1 MALRQEQHTIK
12 GMQRD
17 LSVSKF
23 NPDYAFECKN
33 IRITARDNNT
43 LLTVTNERGN
53 DVFPVLDSTGL
64 SVGILGNLI
73 GYNVINNYV
82 VLFTSANY
90 DYIYRLEYKETNF
103 EAKLLYSGDLNF
115 STDNPIESIGV
126 FENET
131 IIKVYWVD
139 GINQPRVVNIL
150 RDYTGASNTVFN
162 FIPELKLNETVDVSV
177 NKVASGQFPSGVVQ
191 YAFTYYNLNGQET
204 NIFNQSPLVYAYRAD
219 RGGSPEE
226 TANNGFNI
234 TITNVDTSFDYIRI
248 YSIVRTSINATPTV
262 KVVADLLTS
271 STVRYT
277 DVNATGYTIDPTVLL
292 YIGGETIIPA
302 TMTQKDNTLFLG
314 NLRLSRKLFSQSAL
328 DAVRGSVTFT
338 TKNLTIPTSSTYYP
352 YKNQLE
358 YTSSQI
364 TTFKSRE
371 TYRFG
376 VQFQH
381 KTGRWSEVLYI
392 GDNTNNN
399 TPYMRSTN
407 SYYSVD
413 LIKATYTIPSSVVAE
428 ARDLGYVKARGVV
441 VYPTSADRDVLCQ
454 GVVNST
460 VFNERDRVSD
470 SPYAQSSWFFRPY
483 VNENLN
489 EISDSLDAR
498 YGSYAHY
505 IDYDT
510 IDRMTQGRSNEIG
523 VDTYAS
529 SEVSVPGNSYYIDSS
544 IVTMHSP
551 DIEMADYV
559 DYLSDSD
566 LNFRIVGAVAMGSLL
581 ASREVLSDSAS
592 TNPDDLGFYNKVP
605 THSTVMLNNK
615 PGGRMLISGVNWF
628 GSPKKNQ
635 TTVVDKV
642 YGWLV
647 APWQRNDSL
656 LNDIMP
662 EEGITTKAAMLKAN
676 KLSNLRVSSNTNYI
690 SVWQPNA
697 GISTVKVF
705 DSNEQTM
712 VRLNTNS
719 GDVSYYGNIDKVIT
733 PIEINTGRKLTII
746 GVVPTP
752 TTGFDLGAMYE
763 GKITSLTNDTE
774 VEAKFKFSS
783 GAVSMKYKSSK
794 HAVFAFNKVGTSRV
808 ILPGNDTTNVL
819 SYDTDVITST
829 LDAGYDCLWLGE
841 LYRNVPFNIK
851 FGGNTPEALAA
862 NIWNI
867 AGPAVALSSGS
878 TSIEFNEGDT
888 FFQRY
893 DCLKTYPYT
902 NEDQNSVVEI
912 LSFMCESYT
921 NIDGRYDR
929 NRGQSN
935 NLAMSPT
942 NFNLMNQVYS
952 QQNNFFGYYY
962 TDRSKL
968 TPDSFLNSITWSK
981 EKILGETTDTW
992 TNVTLASTLDLDGD
1006 KGEVVSL
1013 NTYNN
1018 EIYCFQRKGLSNIL
1032 FNSRVQ
1038 IPTSDGVPI
1047 EITNGIKVS
1056 GKRYISNTI
1065 GCSNKWSIVESPSGI
1080 YFIDNETN
1088 SMYLYNSEGINSL
1101 SDRLGMR
1108 QWVSDNNVHKDW
1120 NPITYENFRGFYDK
1134 NNNDVYFVNK
1144 DWCLCYSELIG
1155 QFTSFMSY
1163 EKVPAMF
1170 NVSSEFFAFNN
1181 NKLWKQFSGEYNMF
1195 FGEFQPYYITV
1206 IANSEEPYDKIYNTI
1221 EFRADAYDD
1230 KGLLPDKTYD
1240 TLDVYNE
1247 YQHGTLELSNIL
1259 GHPSPL
1265 KRKFRVWRAN
1275 IPRANVDINGIKANN
1290 RDRIR
1295 NTWAYVKLS
1304 MNKENTY
1311 RTEFHDMIIH
1321 YFV

>member
-53 DVFPVLDSTGL
+53 DVFPVLDSAGL
-64 SVGILGNLI
+64 SIGILGNLI

-150 RDYTGASNTVFN
+150 RDYTGASSTIFN

-204 NIFNQSPLVYAYRAD
+204 NIFNQSSLVYAYRAD

-226 TANNGFNI
+226 TASNGFNI

-277 DVNATGYTIDPTVLL
+277 DVNTTGYTIDPTVLL

-399 TPYMRSTN
+399 TPYMRSTD

-413 LIKATYTIPSSVVAE
+413 LIKATYTIPSSVVTE

-460 VFNERDRVSD
+460 VFNERDRDSD

-483 VNENLN
+483 VNENLR
-489 EISDSLDAR
+489 ETSDSIDAR

-510 IDRMTQGRSNEIG
+510 VDRITQGRSNEIG

-529 SEVSVPGNSYYIDSS
+529 SSVSMPGNSYYIDSS

-566 LNFRIVGAVAMGSLL
+566 LNFRIVGAIAMGSLL

-592 TNPDDLGFYNKVP
+592 TDPDDLGFYNKVP
-605 THSTVMLNNK
+605 THSTVMLGNK

-635 TTVVDKV
+635 TTVLDKV

-647 APWQRNDSL
+647 SPWQRNDSL

-662 EEGITTKAAMLKAN
+662 EEGITTKAAMLKSN

-719 GDVSYYGNIDKVIT
+719 GDVSYYGNVDKVIV
-733 PIEINTGRKLTII
+733 PVDIGTGRKLTTI
-746 GVVPTP
+746 GIVPTP

-763 GKITSLTNDTE
+763 GKVTALTNDTE
-774 VEAKFKFSS
+774 VESKFKFSS

-808 ILPGNDTTNVL
+808 ILPGNGTTETL
-819 SYDTDVITST
+819 SYDTDVITPT
-829 LDAGYDCLWLGE
+829 LSAEYDCLWLGE

-867 AGPAVALSSGS
+867 AGPAVTLSSGS

-952 QQNNFFGYYY
+952 QKNNFFGYYY

-968 TPDSFLNSITWSK
+968 TPDNFLNSITWSK

-1006 KGEVVSL
+1006 KGEVISL

-1038 IPTSDGVPI
+1038 IPASDGVPI
-1047 EITNGIKVS
+1047 EITNGMKVS

-1088 SMYLYNSEGINSL
+1088 SMYLFNSEGINSL

-1170 NVSSEFFAFNN
+1170 NVSSEFFAFSD

-1206 IANSEEPYDKIYNTI
+1206 IANAEEPYDKIYNTI

-1247 YQHGTLELSNIL
+1247 YQHGKLSLDNIL
-1259 GHPSPL
+1259 AHPSPL
-1265 KRKFRVWRAN
+1265 KRKFRVWRAT
-1275 IPRANVDINGIKANN
+1275 IPRANTDINGIKANN